1 MRHPLRAFVG
11 LTAALFLCT
20 GCVAQP
26 ADPLPQSSLPAAADP
41 MAYREQF
48 EQSWCYRYL
57 EERLRTDYGALYT
70 ALTERNDQEEEIE
83 LETDGQTQKQAGL
96 RVALPCAL
104 SSKEEAQRL
113 YDAFFHDNPQFFY
126 ISSVFSLEGYR
137 VGEETRYT
145 HIDLL
150 YTMDASSRAAAAA
163 ELETTV
169 QAWLAETPHDTDQFA
184 AELYLHDR
192 LATHCT
198 YHTPAAQTGYSAY
211 PNAYTAYGALVEG
224 QAVCEGY
231 SRAMQLLLRRA
242 GMDCTLV
249 TGASAYNG
257 EAHMWNMVT
266 VNGHNYHL
274 DVTWDGSE
282 QRLRHNYFNMT
293 TAQLLLS
300 HTLDEGQA
308 GIDTCASTQD
318 DYFVRTG
325 MALDTYSRQTIAQ
338 AIAERIKAGNETAE
352 LRLASDK
359 FDSALLFLKNEM
371 LTRQMVN
378 AYLVDSGQIMQN
390 YVLLGEPQEYI
401 LALYKK

>member
-26 ADPLPQSSLPAAADP
+26 ADPLPQSSLPAADP

-150 YTMDASSRAAAAA
+150 YTIDASSRAAAAA

-169 QAWLAETPHDTDQFA
+169 
-184 AELYLHDR
+184 
-192 LATHCT
+192 
-198 YHTPAAQTGYSAY
+198 
-211 PNAYTAYGALVEG
+211 
-224 QAVCEGY
+224 
-231 SRAMQLLLRRA
+231 
-242 GMDCTLV
+242 
-249 TGASAYNG
+249 
-257 EAHMWNMVT
+257 
-266 VNGHNYHL
+266 
-274 DVTWDGSE
+274 
-282 QRLRHNYFNMT
+282 
-293 TAQLLLS
+293 
-300 HTLDEGQA
+300 
-308 GIDTCASTQD
+308 
-318 DYFVRTG
+318 
-325 MALDTYSRQTIAQ
+325 
-338 AIAERIKAGNETAE
+338 
-352 LRLASDK
+352 
-359 FDSALLFLKNEM
+359 
-371 LTRQMVN
+371 
-378 AYLVDSGQIMQN
+378 
-390 YVLLGEPQEYI
+390 
-401 LALYKK
+401 